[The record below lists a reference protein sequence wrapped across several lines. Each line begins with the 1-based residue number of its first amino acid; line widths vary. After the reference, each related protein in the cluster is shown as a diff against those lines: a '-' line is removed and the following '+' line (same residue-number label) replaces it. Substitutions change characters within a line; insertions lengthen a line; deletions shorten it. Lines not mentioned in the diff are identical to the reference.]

1 MAAENENGDL
11 FFAFR
16 LNKCNWSAEKKDVE
30 FFSRAVFSFGFD
42 GPSKNYPEYGSIKNY
57 GLWAACVQYLRAYNM
72 SKNK

>member
-1 MAAENENGDL
+1 MKTATFFLL
-11 FFAFR
+11 FGLKNAIGPR
-16 LNKCNWSAEKKDVE
+16 KKKDVE

-42 GPSKNYPEYGSIKNY
+42 GASKNYTEYGSIKNY